1 LGERATQQ
9 LDNPITPD
17 KGFPNRQKM
26 WRKNMGERLLK
37 PADVAEILQVS
48 KAHAYV
54 LMNRG
59 EIPLVRIEKIVRIR
73 LEDLE
78 RYIKEKTAQNEAPIS
93 Q

>member
-1 LGERATQQ
+1 
-9 LDNPITPD
+9 
-17 KGFPNRQKM
+17 
-26 WRKNMGERLLK
+26 MGERLLK
-37 PADVAEILQVS
+37 PAEVAEILQVS
-48 KAHAYV
+48 KAYAYV

-59 EIPLVRIEKIVRIR
+59 EIPLVRIGKIVRVR